1 MSVSDIAGSTSPA
14 VAEILAKLG
23 TDPKTS
29 LNSVQLQKR
38 LSKLRAK
45 RAAGRKKEC
54 GLRFARLFLGTH
66 TVDDRGCGAH
76 GLDCRRLG

>member
-1 MSVSDIAGSTSPA
+1 MSVSDLAGSASPA

-38 LSKLRAK
+38 LSNYGPTRC
-45 RAAGRKKEC
+45 RKKKRVRSPLC
-54 GLRFARLFLGTH
+54 SLISG
-66 TVDDRGCGAH
+66 DPYRG
-76 GLDCRRLG
+76 